1 MHGLRTWHD
10 KPVHGSAVDRR
21 VKPYTLNPQPCAL
34 TSKLSGVL
42 WNAKFGQAC
51 PFAHLGYQRL
61 GHFLRALN
69 ATVLSLHRSSDN
81 DDFRVL
87 PLLARPPPSSVAH
100 GTALQGRRGLGSG
113 AGQVQGE
120 RERGVDAE
128 LVKKVDLMNEDDEAY
143 LNAQDRSEVAC
154 TA

>member
-1 MHGLRTWHD
+1 M
-10 KPVHGSAVDRR
+10 
-21 VKPYTLNPQPCAL
+21 
-34 TSKLSGVL
+34 L

-51 PFAHLGYQRL
+51 PFAHLGYERL

-87 PLLARPPPSSVAH
+87 PLSARPPPSSVAH
-100 GTALQGRRGLGSG
+100 GTARQGSRGLGSG

-128 LVKKVDLMNEDDEAY
+128 LVKVDPMDEDDEAY
-143 LNAQDRSEVAC
+143 LNPQDRSEVAC
-154 TA
+154 TVYPNPYTLTLHPT